1 MFNVFFFFLYIS
13 FVKCGD
19 IMSLSNV
26 LSLFNLSACI
36 FCLCLNFSHCLA
48 MWNVLSFIFF
58 AACTL
63 FLIGSFLHI
72 HTWAIW
78 FPWSHRTQFLQW
90 YVAAGFVC
98 ANRPRED
105 KKKSHTKSACKN
117 TDFYTTETHGLK
129 WGMQKEKPR
138 INVRTTRKNYTFI
151 NIFYVRCSI

>member
-1 MFNVFFFFLYIS
+1 MFNVFFLLLYIS

-90 YVAAGFVC
+90 YVAAWFVC

-105 KKKSHTKSACKN
+105 KKKRHIRKVRAKTQIFTRLRHTVLNGECKKKN
-117 TDFYTTETHGLK
+117 RASTFVQRARITHL
-129 WGMQKEKPR
+129 
-138 INVRTTRKNYTFI
+138 
-151 NIFYVRCSI
+151 